1 MKPKNHNL
9 RVALVWNG
17 TIYQESTFTK
27 DSAPK
32 VTIGEDDK
40 NVFSVPA
47 PGLPASL
54 DVFERLDSGYK
65 IRITDKI
72 EAALHIDDEE
82 FDLEELIE
90 EGKATKSGTVS
101 TDEGQATVY
110 EVDLSFGDWGVL
122 NLGNVNIFFQ
132 LVERGEAIVGTSP
145 KEIFDGPLSVS
156 LIVAAIAHL
165 IFLIT
170 AMMQPIEPELTELE
184 VMDRFARF
192 AVDDVDAALEEEE
205 EVEEPAEDTTGK
217 KAGGEEGEFGDP
229 DEEMPDSKIP
239 KVDGPMVDEIDVKN
253 IGVHE
258 ALSNNIISDG
268 PLANLFGNS
277 EGFDSKMQVAFSG
290 EGGELQIGRGQG
302 GMGMRGSGSGGGGEG
317 FGRVGGL
324 GKVDTGGGKGT
335 GAALGKKKE
344 RKVEARMSTGAPA
357 VGDFCDPGNIRQVV
371 SSRQAAIRH
380 CFERE
385 LQTNPTL
392 SGNIT
397 ATWRVQLDGSVSNAA
412 IASSTMNNSSVESC
426 ITRVIDRL
434 RFEKPDGGICV
445 INYPFVFSGI
455 E

>member
-17 TIYQESTFTK
+17 TIYQELTFTK
-27 DSAPK
+27 DSASE
-32 VTIGEDDK
+32 VTIGEGDK
-40 NVFSVPA
+40 NIFSVPA
-47 PGLPASL
+47 PGLPESL
-54 DVFERLDSGYK
+54 KMFERQDSGYK

-72 EAALHIDDEE
+72 ESSLHLDDEE
-82 FDLEELIE
+82 FDLEELID
-90 EGKATKSGTVS
+90 EGKAKKSESVS
-101 TDEGQATVY
+101 TEKGQASVY
-110 EVDLSFGDWGVL
+110 EVDLQFGDWGVL
-122 NLGNVNIFFQ
+122 NLGSVNIFFQ

-145 KEIFDGPLSVS
+145 KEMFDGPLSLS
-156 LIVAAIAHL
+156 LVFAAIAHL
-165 IFLIT
+165 VFLIT
-170 AMMQPIEPELTELE
+170 AFMQPIEPELTELE

-192 AVDDVDAALEEEE
+192 AVDDVDVAIEEEE
-205 EVEEPAEDTTGK
+205 EVDVPSEDTTGK

-239 KVDGPMVDEIDVKN
+239 KVDGPMVDQIDVKN

-371 SSRQAAIRH
+371 NRRQPAIRH

-392 SGNIT
+392 SGNISV
-397 ATWRVQLDGSVSNAA
+397 TWRVQLDGSASNAS
-412 IASSTMNNSSVESC
+412 IASSTMGNSAVESC
-426 ITRVIDRL
+426 IVRVVDRL